1 MSTEQVSDVSPTSIR
16 LKKYIKTP
24 LLFFVTGAAMLASL
38 SDLQLKMVGIIYEQ
52 AYDTEDWF
60 LLIGLVVGI
69 VFTAKYTIVYVNYAI
84 KYYD

>member
-1 MSTEQVSDVSPTSIR
+1 
-16 LKKYIKTP
+16 
-24 LLFFVTGAAMLASL
+24 
-38 SDLQLKMVGIIYEQ
+38 MVGIIYEQ